1 MKINVNINGI
11 FNRKFIKK
19 SLEMKIKNNE
29 TLEKLF
35 KRIGKSI
42 KNDIYHVFLEQR
54 SNPVLLLNGRRI
66 DFPEGFSLIPNDGDE
81 ITLLQALGGG

>member
-1 MKINVNINGI
+1 MKIEVNINGI

-35 KRIGKSI
+35 KKIGKI
-42 KNDIYHVFLEQR
+42 LKNDIYRVFVEQR
-54 SNPVLLLNGRRI
+54 SNPVLLLNGSRI

>member
-1 MKINVNINGI
+1 MKIEVNINGI

-19 SLEMKIKNNE
+19 SLEMKIQNNE
-29 TLEKLF
+29 TLEKVF
-35 KRIGKSI
+35 KKIGKSI
-42 KNDIYHVFLEQR
+42 KNDIYQVFLEQR

-81 ITLLQALGGG
+81 ITLLQAIGGG